1 MPESHLSVAAVNCLQ
16 PLGGIRVHA
25 RLMAVLN
32 LLSDVSV
39 LAKF

>member
-1 MPESHLSVAAVNCLQ
+1 MPESHLSVTAVSCLQ
-16 PLGGIRVHA
+16 LLGGIRVHA
-25 RLMAVLN
+25 RSVAVLN